1 MRRLLVFAATVVF
14 VDTVFYSA
22 LTPLLPRYSA
32 ELRLDKAQAG
42 VLAASYAAG
51 TLIGALP
58 AGVLAARVGVRPTVL
73 TGLALMAVS
82 SVAFAFG
89 ASALVLDVA
98 RFLQGVGGAASW
110 AGALGWV
117 IGAAPAERR
126 GEMIGAALAAG
137 IAGALF
143 GPAVGALADVLGPR
157 PVFASV
163 GVISAAMMAWALR
176 MPPAVSEPTRLR
188 ALVAGLR
195 VPALYAGMWLITLAG
210 LLFGTMGVL
219 LPLQMADVGAGTAL
233 IAAVFL
239 VAAGFEALV
248 SPLSGRVADRR
259 GRLAPVVFGVGAAA
273 VPVGLM
279 AFSHTVWSLA
289 ALLLLASPAIG
300 ILWAPAAALLA
311 DVAEDLG
318 IAQGLGFALVNLAW
332 AAGQTLGSAGSA
344 RLAQAAGDALPFLLL
359 SALCVASGLALSRG
373 RGRVVLDRAA

>member
-32 ELRLDKAQAG
+32 ELGLGKAQAG

-51 TLIGALP
+51 TFVGALP

-89 ASALVLDVA
+89 TSVLVLDVA
-98 RFLQGVGGAASW
+98 RFFQGVGGAASW
-110 AGALGWV
+110 AGALGWL

-126 GEMIGAALAAG
+126 GELIGAALAAG
-137 IAGALF
+137 IGGALF

-157 PVFASV
+157 PVFGSV
-163 GVISAAMMAWALR
+163 GVIAAAMMAWALK
-176 MPPAVSEPTRLR
+176 MPPADPEPTRLR
-188 ALVAGLR
+188 ALVAAFR
-195 VPALYAGMWLITLAG
+195 VPGLYAGMWLVALAG
-210 LLFGTMGVL
+210 LLFGTIGVL
-219 LPLQMADVGAGTAL
+219 LPLQMAAVGAGTAS

-239 VAAGFEALV
+239 VASGLEAVV

-259 GRLAPVVFGVGAAA
+259 GRLAPVLVGVGAAA
-273 VPVGLM
+273 APVALM
-279 AFSHTVWSLA
+279 GFSHSVWALA
-289 ALLLLASPAIG
+289 VLLLLAAPAIG
-300 ILWAPAAALLA
+300 ILWAPAVALLA
-311 DVAEDLG
+311 DVAEHLG
-318 IAQGLGFALVNLAW
+318 IAQGLGFAVVNLAW

-359 SALCVASGLALSRG
+359 SALCVGSGLALARP
-373 RGRVVLDRAA
+373 RVRLALGAVS

>member
-1 MRRLLVFAATVVF
+1 MRRLLIFAATVVF
-14 VDTVFYSA
+14 VDTIFYSA

-32 ELRLDKAQAG
+32 ELGLDKAQTG

-51 TLIGALP
+51 TFVGALP
-58 AGVLAARVGVRPTVL
+58 AGVLAARLGVRPTVL

-89 ASALVLDVA
+89 TTALVLDVA

-110 AGALGWV
+110 AGALGWL

-126 GEMIGAALAAG
+126 GELIGAALAAG
-137 IAGALF
+137 IGGALF

-163 GVISAAMMAWALR
+163 GVISAVMMAWAMR
-176 MPPAVSEPTRLR
+176 MPPAVSEPTRLN

-195 VPALYAGMWLITLAG
+195 VPALYAGMWLVTLAG
-210 LLFGTMGVL
+210 LIFGTIGVL
-219 LPLQMADVGAGTAL
+219 LPLQMSAVGAGTAV
-233 IAAVFL
+233 IAAIFL
-239 VAAGFEALV
+239 VAAGLEAFV

-259 GRLAPVVFGVGAAA
+259 GRLAPLLFGVLAAA
-273 VPVGLM
+273 VPVALM
-279 AFSHTVWSLA
+279 AFSHTVWALA

-300 ILWAPAAALLA
+300 ILWAPAVALLA
-311 DVAEDLG
+311 DVAEGLG
-318 IAQGLGFALVNLAW
+318 VAQGLGFALVNLAW

-359 SALCVASGLALSRG
+359 AALCVGSGAALVRARGRLALDLAG
-373 RGRVVLDRAA
+373 